1 MRREEKDQLIAEL
14 KEKLAD
20 NSTIYLADISEL
32 NSVDT
37 SDLRR
42 LCFKND
48 IKLIVV
54 KNTLLKKAMDKSDRE
69 FDPLYEVLKGN
80 TSLMFSETGNAPA
93 KLIQEFRK
101 KSNRPILKGAF
112 IEDVVYLGDDQLE
125 FLANI
130 KSKDEL
136 IGDIILLLQSP
147 VKNVMGA
154 LQSGGHKLS
163 GILETLAEKEN

>member
-1 MRREEKDQLIAEL
+1 MRREEKDQLIDEL

-42 LCFKND
+42 LCFKKD
-48 IKLIVV
+48 IKLMVV

-69 FDPLYEVLKGN
+69 FDPLYAVLKGN

-101 KSNRPILKGAF
+101 KSDKPILKGAF
-112 IEDVVYLGDDQLE
+112 IEDVVYIGDDQLE